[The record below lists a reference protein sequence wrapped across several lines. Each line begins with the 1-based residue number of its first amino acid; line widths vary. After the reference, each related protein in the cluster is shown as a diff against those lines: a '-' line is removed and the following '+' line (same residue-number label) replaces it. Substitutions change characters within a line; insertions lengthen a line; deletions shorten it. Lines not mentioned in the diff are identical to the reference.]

1 MHIGQSHF
9 MSVVESTVSV
19 LAGYLLNVLIQFLVY
34 PLFGIEV
41 AIQHAFIIAIIIT
54 GLAFVKNYS
63 VRRLFNRI
71 HVNQHVDTSAKEL

>member
-1 MHIGQSHF
+1 MNVGQSHF

-41 AIQHAFIIAIIIT
+41 AIETAFIIAVIIT

-63 VRRLFNRI
+63 VRRLFNLI
-71 HVNQHVDTSAKEL
+71 HVNQHAEASAKKL